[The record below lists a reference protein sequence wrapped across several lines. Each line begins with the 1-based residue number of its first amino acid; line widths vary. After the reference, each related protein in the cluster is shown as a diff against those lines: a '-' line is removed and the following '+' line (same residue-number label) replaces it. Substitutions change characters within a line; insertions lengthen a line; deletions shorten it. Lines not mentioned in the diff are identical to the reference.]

1 MSDQPK
7 ATHEKNTREPVQAR
21 GRETRARIL
30 AVGEKL
36 FIEKGYHQIMM
47 DDIAQTAGVS
57 VGSSYRYF
65 KDKREL
71 FIAVLD
77 RISEHMMTDTEWKIS
92 ELLLQQIPD
101 PRTAIRQILESLV
114 DSHRVYLPLFEQA
127 NQMAFFD
134 ETLRQYNRESDQ
146 VSLQIFEGI
155 LRRFAHL
162 PEERIRPAASTI
174 FYASE
179 GIIHKLCAG
188 GFTPGEQSAILNES
202 TDMVLRY
209 IESI

>member
-1 MSDQPK
+1 MTDLPK
-7 ATHEKNTREPVQAR
+7 TTRESNTREPIQAR
-21 GRETRARIL
+21 GRESRARIVSV
-30 AVGEKL
+30 AERL
-36 FIEKGYHQIMM
+36 FIEQGYHQIMM
-47 DDIAQTAGVS
+47 DEIARAAGLS

-77 RISEHMMTDTEWKIS
+77 RISERMMADTEQMVAG
-92 ELLLQQIPD
+92 LMAQQNSD
-101 PRTAIRQILESLV
+101 SRTTVREILEHLV
-114 DSHRVYLPLFEQA
+114 DSHREFLPLFEQA

-134 ETLRQYNRESDQ
+134 ETLRRYNLESDQ
-146 VSLQIFEGI
+146 ASLRIFEGI
-155 LRRFAHL
+155 LRHFARM
-162 PEERIRPAASTI
+162 PEQRIRPAAAAI

-179 GIIHKLCAG
+179 GIIHKLCTG